1 MRVSGLSTAIV
12 DVPLPKPI
20 RSAIHV
26 IKSATCVLVTVETD
40 EGVSGEGLAFTI
52 NGARIKSIDAM
63 IQDLEPMIL
72 GRDPHDTA
80 GLWQQMWDAL
90 NFVGQKGV
98 PIIAMSAIDTALWDI
113 VGKAAG
119 KPLHKLFGAARDK
132 VPAYASGGLWMSLSL
147 DELQQEARD
156 FLSQGHTAMKVRVG
170 KGPVA
175 AQVERVEA
183 VRDVIGY
190 DIRLMADANQSLTA
204 KEAIRLGRELERFD
218 LTWFEE
224 PVPCW
229 DFEGHAEIRAALDT
243 PLASGETEYTR
254 YGMRQMIETKACD
267 ILMPDL
273 ERIGGFTEFRRS
285 AALAAAFD
293 IPVTPHLFTEY
304 SLCLAG
310 SLPNCFI
317 VEHMPWF
324 APIYR
329 ESIQVKDGEIE
340 IPDRPG
346 HGFTFDPDAVDRFRV

>member
-1 MRVSGLSTAIV
+1 MRVTGLSTVTV

-26 IKSATCVLVTVETD
+26 INSATCVLVTIDTD
-40 EGVSGEGLAFTI
+40 EGVSGEGMAFTI
-52 NGARIKSIDAM
+52 NGARIRSVEAL

-72 GRDPHDTA
+72 GRDPHDSA
-80 GLWQQMWDAL
+80 AIWEEMWSAL
-90 NFVGQKGV
+90 NFVGQKGI
-98 PIIAMSAIDTALWDI
+98 PLIGMSAIDTALWDI

-132 VPAYASGGLWMSLSL
+132 VPAYASGGLWMSLSV
-147 DELQQEARD
+147 DELRQQAQE
-156 FLSQGHTAMKVRVG
+156 FLDQGHRAMKVRLG
-170 KGPVA
+170 KGSVA
-175 AQVERVEA
+175 ANIERVEA
-183 VRDVIGY
+183 VRDVIGN
-190 DIRLMADANQSLTA
+190 DIRLMADANQSLTV

-224 PVPCW
+224 PIPCW
-229 DFEGHAEIRAALDT
+229 DFDGHAQIREALDT
-243 PLASGETEYTR
+243 PLASGETEYSR

-273 ERIGGFTEFRRS
+273 ERIGGYTEFRRS

-304 SLCLAG
+304 SLCMAG
-310 SLPNCFI
+310 SLSNCFI

-324 APIYR
+324 APLYS
-329 ESIQVKDGEIE
+329 ESMEIVDGEIE
-340 IPDRPG
+340 IPTRPG
-346 HGFTFDPDAVDRFRV
+346 HGFTFNKDAVDRFRM

>member
-1 MRVSGLSTAIV
+1 MRVTKLTTMLV
-12 DVPLPKPI
+12 DVPLPEPI

-40 EGVSGEGLAFTI
+40 EGISGEGMAFTI
-52 NGARIKSIDAM
+52 NGARIGSIDAL
-63 IQDLEPMIL
+63 IRDLEPMII
-72 GRDPHDTA
+72 GRDPHDSA
-80 GLWQQMWDAL
+80 AIWEEMWSAL

-98 PIIAMSAIDTALWDI
+98 PIIGMSAIDTALWDI
-113 VGKAAG
+113 VGKSAG
-119 KPLHKLFGAARDK
+119 KPLHKLFGAVRDT
-132 VPAYASGGLWMSLSL
+132 VPAYASGGLWVSLSV
-147 DELQQEARD
+147 DELRVQAQE
-156 FLSQGHTAMKVRVG
+156 FLNQGHKAMKVRVA
-170 KGPVA
+170 KGPIGPNI
-175 AQVERVEA
+175 ERVEA
-183 VRDVIGY
+183 VRDIIGPN
-190 DIRLMADANQSLTA
+190 IKLMADANQSMTA

-229 DFEGHAEIRAALDT
+229 DFDGHAEIRAALDT

-254 YGMRQMIETKACD
+254 YGMRQMIDARACD

-273 ERIGGFTEFRRS
+273 ERIGGYTEFRRS

-324 APIYR
+324 APLYNETVEI
-329 ESIQVKDGEIE
+329 KDGEIE
-340 IPDRPG
+340 IPNRPG
-346 HGFTFDPDAVDRFRV
+346 HGFTFNQDAVDRFRI